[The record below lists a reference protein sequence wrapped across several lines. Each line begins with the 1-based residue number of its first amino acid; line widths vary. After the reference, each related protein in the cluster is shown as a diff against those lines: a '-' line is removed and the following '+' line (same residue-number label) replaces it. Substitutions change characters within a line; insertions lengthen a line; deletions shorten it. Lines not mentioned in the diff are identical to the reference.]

1 MMTCR
6 VSDDIPRRVGR
17 ATLLTSVPAAVL
29 LSGLLLPL
37 AAQTQATD
45 DDFRSQARMRS
56 GPFYLRPSVT
66 LDKFGF
72 DSNIFNTPEERGDF
86 VVAGT
91 PRLDAWLPVRR
102 ALFTTSAGARM
113 EYYRRFTGERSIN
126 PDASARIKIPLSRL
140 TFDVGGEILRTRQ
153 RPTYELDLRA
163 RRVVTGL
170 DGGITVDVAPSIE
183 VAVEAA
189 RERTRFDA
197 DAFFAGSALAET
209 LNRDEDAARVAAR
222 WRRTALST
230 FVLATEYRRAQFVES
245 PERNSGNAIVTAGA
259 EFHPRALISGSG
271 EVGVRRFIAHGSG
284 VTDLTRVVA
293 RADLTFRI
301 RTSTAL
307 TFDAERDI
315 RYSFR
320 RDDPFFVLSHYGI
333 ALRRTLRDP
342 FDVTGR
348 YFWNLYDYQ
357 GGTGRRDSV
366 WSTEATIGYR
376 LAAATRIGFRVRY
389 IERDSFTDRWR
400 YDGFEAGMV
409 FGYGQ

>member
-1 MMTCR
+1 MIWR
-6 VSDDIPRRVGR
+6 VAQGSQGR
-17 ATLLTSVPAAVL
+17 MSHAVLSASVPALVL
-29 LSGLLLPL
+29 LCGLMVPV
-37 AAQTQATD
+37 AAQAQAAD
-45 DDFRSQARMRS
+45 DDFRSQARMRAGS
-56 GPFYLRPSVT
+56 LYLRPAVT

-72 DSNIFNTPEERGDF
+72 DTNVFNTPEERGDF

-102 ALFTTSAGARM
+102 ALVSTSAGARM
-113 EYYRRFTGERSIN
+113 EYYRKFTGERSIN
-126 PDASARIKIPLSRL
+126 PDASARIKIPLRRV
-140 TFDVGGEILRTRQ
+140 TVEGGGDFLRTRQ

-170 DGGITVDVAPSIE
+170 DGGVTVDVAPSIA

-197 DAFFAGSALAET
+197 DAFFAGSALSET
-209 LNRDEDAARVAAR
+209 LNRDEDSARVAAR

-230 FVLATEYRRAQFVES
+230 FVFATEYRRAQFVES
-245 PERNSGNAIVTAGA
+245 PERDSGNAIVTAGA

-271 EVGVRRFIAHGSG
+271 EIGVRRFLAHGSD

-293 RADLTFRI
+293 RADLTYRI

-320 RDDPFFVLSHYGI
+320 RDDPFYVLSHYGI
-333 ALRRTLRDP
+333 AVRRELRDP

-348 YFWNLYDYQ
+348 YSWNLYDYQ
-357 GGTGRRDSV
+357 SDTERRDTA
-366 WSTEATIGYR
+366 WSAELTIGYR
-376 LAAATRIGFRVRY
+376 LTAAARIGFRIRY
-389 IERDSFTDRWR
+389 IERDSATERWR
-400 YDGFEAGMV
+400 YDGLEGGMV
-409 FGYGQ
+409 FGYGR